1 MPCCKNWQKGED
13 KGSRGPE
20 LSNSRKNNTN
30 PNQDDENNTAV
41 KITNGS
47 FKWSSNDEE
56 SNLKD
61 IDLNVKKNSL
71 VAVVGAVGS
80 GKSSLMSAILG
91 KLISS
96 VCLQIVQ
103 SSV

>member
-1 MPCCKNWQKGED
+1 MKRINKYM
-13 KGSRGPE
+13 SLPE
-20 LSNSRKNNTN
+20 LSNSRKNNDINN
-30 PNQDDENNTAV
+30 PNEEDENNSAV

-47 FKWSSNDEE
+47 FKWNSNDEE

-91 KLISS
+91 KLNIS
-96 VCLQIVQ
+96 CLFTN
-103 SSV
+103 

>member
-1 MPCCKNWQKGED
+1 MIQHFFRSKSLF
-13 KGSRGPE
+13 GS
-20 LSNSRKNNTN
+20 KNNIN
-30 PNQDDENNTAV
+30 PNEDDENNSAV

-91 KLISS
+91 KLISY
-96 VCLQIVQ
+96 LQIVQ
-103 SSV
+103 YSST

>member
-1 MPCCKNWQKGED
+1 M
-13 KGSRGPE
+13 SLPE

-30 PNQDDENNTAV
+30 PNQDGENNTAV

-91 KLISS
+91 RLILS

-103 SSV
+103 YSSV

>member
-1 MPCCKNWQKGED
+1 M
-13 KGSRGPE
+13 SLPE
-20 LSNSRKNNTN
+20 LSNRKNNTN

-47 FKWSSNDEE
+47 FKWSSNDDE

-103 SSV
+103 YSSV